1 MNPHDYCRQKAAAQ
15 GSSLYYSTLFLEPS
29 RQQALIAFS
38 AFRLEIGAIVRD
50 FQDSEPAHAKLAWWR
65 MEICSLYEQ
74 RPDHPVTRALAE
86 ALQHF
91 PIPQEQLL
99 EIIDGYEMDI
109 DQGRYADFKA
119 LQLYCYRISSTIS
132 VITAEI
138 LGYQNRQT
146 LKFAHELGL
155 ALQLADIVRHVGLDA
170 RHGRIYLPLD
180 ELQHFGVTEDDIL
193 RVRQGADVNPRLKSL
208 LAFQVQ
214 RIKTQHE
221 KAMSLLAKEDRPSQ
235 RTLMVLANLQRAVLD
250 EIERDGY
257 QVLDRNLSLTPLRML
272 WLTTLTWLRR

>member
-1 MNPHDYCRQKAAAQ
+1 MTPHDYCRQKAAAL
-15 GSSLYYSTLFLEPS
+15 GSSLYYSTLFLEPP
-29 RQQALIAFS
+29 RQQALIAIN
-38 AFRLEIGAIVRD
+38 AFRHEIGAIVRD
-50 FQDSEPAHAKLAWWR
+50 IQDTEPARAKLAWWR

-74 RPDHPVTRALAE
+74 RPDHPVTQALAE

-99 EIIDGYEMDI
+99 EVIDGYEMDI
-109 DQGRYADFKA
+109 DQGRYGDFKT
-119 LQLYCYRISSTIS
+119 LQLYCYRVSSTIS

-138 LGYQNRQT
+138 LGCQNRQT

-180 ELQHFGVTEDDIL
+180 ELQQFGVTEDDIL
-193 RVRQGADVNPRLKSL
+193 GARQGAEVSANLKSL

-214 RIKTQHE
+214 RIKTLHE
-221 KAMSLLAKEDRPSQ
+221 KAMSLLSTEDRHSQ
-235 RTLMVLANLQRAVLD
+235 RTLLVLARLQRAVLD

-272 WLTTLTWLRR
+272 WLATLTWLRR